1 MKQKYRTPKGRLRSS
16 KEDFYVRVVLMN
28 KYEPSSRKLRCM
40 IDRWYHAHRPKT
52 CDDHRSALD
61 TFLETNGPT
70 LLFRLRRCSPS
81 HPACIVHVQPKMR
94 WKAAIETEETSGTTL
109 LHPFSSSSLAF
120 SSFTQKLENRKI
132 FLTLPLIYVYSV
144 LCSHKAIRFTSNWF
158 RQLSKKDKKWRR
170 RESLYY
176 TSVMASTL
184 YMLQT
189 KLTGA
194 NLNANTDVLYSSNIH
209 GMLCL

>member
-1 MKQKYRTPKGRLRSS
+1 MNRHHASFGAWSTGDITGSPENLWWPPLGFRYFPRNEQTHPSLPSEK
-16 KEDFYVRVVLMN
+16 VLAF
-28 KYEPSSRKLRCM
+28 PSCL
-40 IDRWYHAHRPKT
+40 H
-52 CDDHRSALD
+52 
-61 TFLETNGPT
+61 
-70 LLFRLRRCSPS
+70 CSCS
-81 HPACIVHVQPKMR
+81 TKNEI
-94 WKAAIETEETSGTTL
+94 KAAIETEETSGTTL

>member
-1 MKQKYRTPKGRLRSS
+1 MGKRRDNAWRSVVGCLFIGERALILRTHSSLVDSVSSQVARILVPRFVANSPFHVCKFLKLTVCWWSKSVVLRLS

-70 LLFRLRRCSPS
+70 LLFRLRSCSPS

-94 WKAAIETEETSGTTL
+94 
-109 LHPFSSSSLAF
+109 
-120 SSFTQKLENRKI
+120 
-132 FLTLPLIYVYSV
+132 
-144 LCSHKAIRFTSNWF
+144 
-158 RQLSKKDKKWRR
+158 
-170 RESLYY
+170 
-176 TSVMASTL
+176 
-184 YMLQT
+184 
-189 KLTGA
+189 
-194 NLNANTDVLYSSNIH
+194 
-209 GMLCL
+209 